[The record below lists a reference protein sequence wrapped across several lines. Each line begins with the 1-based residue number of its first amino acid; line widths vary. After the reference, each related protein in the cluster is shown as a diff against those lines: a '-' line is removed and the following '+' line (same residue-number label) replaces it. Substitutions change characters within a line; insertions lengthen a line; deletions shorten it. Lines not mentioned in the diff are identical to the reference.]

1 MYIISVITQWHC
13 NGFAVEEME
22 AQKND
27 VTCQDFTAKRSNRGR
42 ECGSS
47 DVTSTSLSGARTWYP
62 MVAVIS
68 HRLPCLAIY
77 LNKIHIACC
86 QEEKSNSHHSNR
98 SDGAEPP

>member
-1 MYIISVITQWHC
+1 
-13 NGFAVEEME
+13 ME

-27 VTCQDFTAKRSNRGR
+27 VTCQDFTAKRSNRGH

-47 DVTSTSLSGARTWYP
+47 DVTISTSLSGTHASYP

-77 LNKIHIACC
+77 LDKIHIACLPRR
-86 QEEKSNSHHSNR
+86 EKSNSHHRDR